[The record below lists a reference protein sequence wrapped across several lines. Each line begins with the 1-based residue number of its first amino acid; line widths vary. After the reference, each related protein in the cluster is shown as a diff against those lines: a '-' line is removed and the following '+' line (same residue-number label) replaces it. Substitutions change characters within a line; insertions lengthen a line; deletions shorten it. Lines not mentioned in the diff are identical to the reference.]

1 MARWYYARGAA
12 NLPLCRLRLSGLT
25 ERPARGDAAR
35 TSWMAVESAENRG
48 PSAANDSYEA
58 APQNGAP

>member
-1 MARWYYARGAA
+1 
-12 NLPLCRLRLSGLT
+12 LT